1 MNKHFFIAPAVID
14 SPRWQHAFPQAIRL
28 ETLPVELSAGDC
40 CWCYCAD
47 LKSFIELIHNIPKDV
62 VLIAMTAN
70 ENFSEARQ
78 LLALGA
84 SGYVHYLAVPQVLIS
99 VADAVASGSMWLGA
113 DLMRQL
119 VLSSAKLFEAVE
131 EIETKSAAIEP
142 PEFNQLLSKLTE
154 RERAVA
160 ECAAHGK
167 TNKEIAREL
176 DITERT
182 VKAHLGSVFEKCQ
195 IRDRLQLVLIM
206 SGKHL

>member
-14 SPRWQHAFPQAIRL
+14 SPRWQQAFPQAKRSQ
-28 ETLPVELSAGDC
+28 TLPAELSAGDC

-70 ENFSEARQ
+70 ENFAEARQ

-131 EIETKSAAIEP
+131 QIETKSVAVEP
-142 PEFNQLLSKLTE
+142 TEFIQLLSKLTE

-182 VKAHLGSVFEKCQ
+182 VKAHLGSVFEKCE
-195 IRDRLQLVLIM
+195 IRDRLQLVLMM
-206 SGKHL
+206 SGKHF

>member
-1 MNKHFFIAPAVID
+1 MNRHFFIAPLIIE
-14 SPRWQHAFPQAIRL
+14 SPRWQQAFPDAIRCVN
-28 ETLPVELSAGDC
+28 LPEDLRSDDC
-40 CWCYCAD
+40 YWIYCND
-47 LKSFIELIHNIPKDV
+47 IKHFSDVIKTIPKDG
-62 VLIAMTAN
+62 VLIAMTAK
-70 ENFSEARQ
+70 ENVTEARQ

-119 VLSSAKLFEAVE
+119 VLSSAKLFEDIEHIAPVTKVE
-131 EIETKSAAIEP
+131 SQELT
-142 PEFNQLLSKLTE
+142 QLLSKLTE

-160 ECAAHGK
+160 DCAAHGK

-182 VKAHLGSVFEKCQ
+182 VKAHLGSVFEKCE

-206 SGKHL
+206 SGKNFK